1 MAAADTKNSTQRWE
15 GTPVENVSASTVL
28 VVEDNPAMN
37 NAICDILELNSY
49 RVRSA
54 HNGQE
59 ALNYLQTERPDVIL
73 CDIMMPHMDGYT
85 LLRHTRADER
95 LRTLPFIFLTA
106 RSSEDDR
113 RQAKTIG
120 IEDYLVKP
128 VDPEDLTIAVENALR
143 RSRNLAIETQ
153 SQMDSLRN
161 QIVRTLQ
168 HEFRTP
174 LTFILGYAEYL
185 AEIADDQIDLETL
198 KLSTHAILEGGHR
211 LQDLVEKF
219 LLLADIQYR
228 QHLPGREEHLSAHQ
242 MLKNATSNMTKAAA
256 EVSMEILVEPAPES
270 DTIIGEISYLYRAVI
285 HMIENSIQYR
295 RPQSKQIWLSVAVAE
310 NYIGLRVAD
319 DGKGIS
325 PTMLQLL
332 QRPFEQVKRDDRTVP
347 GAGLSLAL
355 IQHIARLHG
364 GYLEIESEEGKGS
377 TFTLWLPRPLS
388 KKAAEHA

>member
-1 MAAADTKNSTQRWE
+1 V
-15 GTPVENVSASTVL
+15 GTVSASTVL

-37 NAICDILELNSY
+37 SAICDILELNNY
-49 RVRSA
+49 RVHSA
-54 HNGQE
+54 NNGQE
-59 ALNYLQTERPDVIL
+59 ALDYLQTERPDVIL

-113 RQAKTIG
+113 RQAKSIG

-153 SQMDSLRN
+153 TQMDSLRN

-211 LQDLVEKF
+211 LQNLVEKF

-228 QHLPGREEHLSAHQ
+228 QSLPGREEHLSAQQ
-242 MLKNATSNMTKAAA
+242 MLRNAASNMAKAAA
-256 EVSMEILVEPAPES
+256 EASLEIVIEPAPDH
-270 DTIIGEISYLYRAVI
+270 DTIVGDIGYLYKALI
-285 HMIENSIQYR
+285 HMLENSIQYR
-295 RPQSKQIWLSVAVAE
+295 RPQSKHVWLSVATTE
-310 NYIGLRVAD
+310 DYIGLQVVD
-319 DGKGIS
+319 ESKGIS
-325 PTMLQLL
+325 PQTLHHL
-332 QRPFEQVKRDDRTVP
+332 QRPFEQVERDDRTVP

-364 GYLEIESEEGKGS
+364 GHLEIESQEGEGS
-377 TFTLWLPRPLS
+377 KFTLWLPRPIGNETTEQ
-388 KKAAEHA
+388 A

>member
-1 MAAADTKNSTQRWE
+1 M
-15 GTPVENVSASTVL
+15 VL

-49 RVRSA
+49 RVHSA
-54 HNGQE
+54 NNGQE
-59 ALNYLQTERPDVIL
+59 ALDYLQTERPDVIL
-73 CDIMMPHMDGYT
+73 CDIMMPQMDGYT

-242 MLKNATSNMTKAAA
+242 MLKNAASNLTKAAT
-256 EVSMEILVEPAPES
+256 EVSMEIIVEPAPEA
-270 DTIIGEISYLYRAVI
+270 DTIIGEISYLYKAVI
-285 HMIENSIQYR
+285 HMVENSIQYR
-295 RPQSKQIWLSVAVAE
+295 RPQSKYVWLSIATAE

-325 PTMLQLL
+325 PATLQLL
-332 QRPFEQVKRDDRTVP
+332 QRPFEQVKRNDRTVP

-388 KKAAEHA
+388 KKAAEPA

>member
-1 MAAADTKNSTQRWE
+1 M
-15 GTPVENVSASTVL
+15 GTSSASTIL

-37 NAICDILELNSY
+37 SAICDILELNKY
-49 RVRSA
+49 RVHSA
-54 HNGQE
+54 NNGQE
-59 ALNYLQTERPDVIL
+59 ALDYLQTERPDVIL
-73 CDIMMPHMDGYT
+73 CDIMMPHMDGYM

-106 RSSEDDR
+106 RSSDDDR
-113 RQAKTIG
+113 RQAKSIG

-128 VDPEDLTIAVENALR
+128 VDPEDLIVAVENALR
-143 RSRNLAIETQ
+143 RSRNLAIEAQT
-153 SQMDSLRN
+153 QMDLLRN

-185 AEIADDQIDLETL
+185 AEIADEQIDLETL
-198 KLSTHAILEGGHR
+198 KLSTEAILEGGHR

-228 QHLPGREEHLSAHQ
+228 QQLPGREEQLSAKQ
-242 MLKNATSNMTKAAA
+242 ILANAANHMTKAASDA
-256 EVSMEILVEPAPES
+256 SMEIIIAPAADSP
-270 DTIIGEISYLYRAVI
+270 DTVIGDISYLYKALI
-285 HMIENSIQYR
+285 HMLENSIQYR
-295 RPQSKQIWLSVAVAE
+295 RPQSKKIWLSVVATD
-310 NYIGLRVAD
+310 NYIGLQVKDESR
-319 DGKGIS
+319 GIS
-325 PTMLQLL
+325 PKMLQQL

-364 GYLEIESEEGKGS
+364 GYLEIESEEGQGS
-377 TFTLWLPRPLS
+377 TFTLWLPRPIDNRL
-388 KKAAEHA
+388 AEQA

>member
-1 MAAADTKNSTQRWE
+1 MNS
-15 GTPVENVSASTVL
+15 
-28 VVEDNPAMN
+28 
-37 NAICDILELNSY
+37 AICDILELNNY
-49 RVRSA
+49 RVHSA
-54 HNGQE
+54 SNGRE
-59 ALNYLQTERPDVIL
+59 ALDYLQTERPDVIL
-73 CDIMMPHMDGYT
+73 CDIMMPQMDGYA

-128 VDPEDLTIAVENALR
+128 VDPEDLTLAVENVLR
-143 RSRNLAIETQ
+143 RSRNLAAETQ
-153 SQMDSLRN
+153 TQMDLLRN

-185 AEIADDQIDLETL
+185 AEVADEQIDLETL

-228 QHLPGREEHLSAHQ
+228 QNLPGREEQLSAQQ
-242 MLKNATSNMTKAAA
+242 MLTNAANHMANAATDA
-256 EVSMEILVEPAPES
+256 ALELIVNPAPRQ
-270 DTIIGEISYLYRAVI
+270 DIVVGDFGYLYKALI
-285 HMIENSIQYR
+285 HMLENSIQYR
-295 RPQSKQIWLSVAVAE
+295 RPQSKMIWLSVVTSD
-310 NYIGLRVAD
+310 NYIGLQVEDEGR
-319 DGKGIS
+319 GIS
-325 PTMLQLL
+325 PTMLAHL
-332 QRPFEQVKRDDRTVP
+332 QRPFEQIQRNDRTVP

-355 IQHIARLHG
+355 IQHVARLHG
-364 GYLEIESEEGKGS
+364 GYLEIESQEGQGS
-377 TFTLWLPRPLS
+377 KFTLWLPRPLS
-388 KKAAEHA
+388 NETADPE

>member
-1 MAAADTKNSTQRWE
+1 VGN
-15 GTPVENVSASTVL
+15 NSASTIL

-37 NAICDILELNSY
+37 SAICDVLALNNY
-49 RVRSA
+49 RVHSA
-54 HNGQE
+54 NNGQE
-59 ALNYLQTERPDVIL
+59 ALAYLQTERPDVIL
-73 CDIMMPHMDGYT
+73 CDIMMPQMDGYT
-85 LLRHTRADER
+85 LLCHTRADER

-106 RSSEDDR
+106 RSSEEDR
-113 RQAKTIG
+113 RRAKSIG

-143 RSRNLAIETQ
+143 RSRNLAIESQT
-153 SQMDSLRN
+153 QMDLLRN

-185 AEIADDQIDLETL
+185 AEIADEQIDLATL
-198 KLSTHAILEGGHR
+198 KLSTDAILEGGHR

-228 QHLPGREEHLSAHQ
+228 QQLPGREEHLSAKQ
-242 MLKNATSNMTKAAA
+242 MLSNAANNMAKVASDA
-256 EVSMEILVEPAPES
+256 SLEIVIAPAPDY
-270 DTIIGEISYLYRAVI
+270 DTVVGDIGYLYKALI
-285 HMIENSIQYR
+285 HMLENSIQYR
-295 RPQSKQIWLSVAVAE
+295 RPQSKHIWLSVTTTD
-310 NYIGLRVAD
+310 NYIGLQVAD
-319 DGKGIS
+319 ESRGIS
-325 PTMLQLL
+325 PTILQQL

-364 GYLEIESEEGKGS
+364 GYLEIESQEGQGS
-377 TFTLWLPRPLS
+377 KFTLWLPRPIDT
-388 KKAAEHA
+388 KPTEQA

>member
-1 MAAADTKNSTQRWE
+1 M
-15 GTPVENVSASTVL
+15 GNVSAGTIL

-37 NAICDILELNSY
+37 NAICDILELNNYS
-49 RVRSA
+49 VHSA
-54 HNGQE
+54 HNGRE
-59 ALNYLQTERPDVIL
+59 ALDYLQKERPDVIL
-73 CDIMMPHMDGYT
+73 CDIMMPQMDGYT

-153 SQMDSLRN
+153 TQMDSLRN

-242 MLKNATSNMTKAAA
+242 MLKNAASNMAKIATEA
-256 EVSMEILVEPAPES
+256 SMEIIVEPAPEP
-270 DTIIGEISYLYRAVI
+270 DTIVGDIGYLYKAII

-295 RPQSKQIWLSVAVAE
+295 RPQPKYVWLSVAAAE
-310 NYIGLRVAD
+310 NYIGLKVTDESR
-319 DGKGIS
+319 GIS
-325 PTMLQLL
+325 PVMLQHL
-332 QRPFEQVKRDDRTVP
+332 QRPFEQVQRDDRTVP

-377 TFTLWLPRPLS
+377 TFTLWLPRPLINNGAS
-388 KKAAEHA
+388 